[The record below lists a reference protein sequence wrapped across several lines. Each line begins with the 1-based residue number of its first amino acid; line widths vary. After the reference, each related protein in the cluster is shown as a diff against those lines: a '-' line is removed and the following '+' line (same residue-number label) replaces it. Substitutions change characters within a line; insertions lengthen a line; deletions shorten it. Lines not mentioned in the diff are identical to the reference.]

1 MVKLTDEEKE
11 ELNKRRWLRH
21 MKIMEKREAKRTE
34 RNWAEH
40 MKKMEKQDAE
50 RVEKNW
56 ADHME
61 KQNAKLEDHFEENWV
76 GKDAYI
82 KEMNIRKQR
91 IIRQYGTE
99 PTICFFHYLHNAVN
113 YIGEKNLRKCF
124 ESLVGQGD
132 EVIIGDYGS
141 TDGTKELA
149 KEYGFKVVDV
159 EKVEGIT
166 LAQSKIKNKIIKETN
181 CNFMVECDIH
191 IEYPKNITDIIR
203 DWIRHNPI
211 TKKMLVLRG
220 PWINKDGVLQRE
232 YSFGP
237 AVVFY
242 TPYLIE
248 ARGYDERCYMG
259 YGGTHYGVS
268 LMLDVYRL
276 EFDDQHL
283 DTMIHKYH
291 IREKTNMLKYFYDI
305 NKMGDKHFSSVK
317 FGKGLARRLVKGFDE
332 EVKNVQN
339 SYW

>member
-1 MVKLTDEEKE
+1 
-11 ELNKRRWLRH
+11 
-21 MKIMEKREAKRTE
+21 MKMMENLEAKRQE
-34 RNWAEH
+34 KNWAEH
-40 MKKMEKQDAE
+40 MEKQKKQDAE
-50 RVEKNW
+50 RVKRNW
-56 ADHME
+56 EEHMK

-76 GKDAYI
+76 GKETYI
-82 KEMNIRKQR
+82 KGMNKMKEKIVHY
-91 IIRQYGTE
+91 YGTK

-132 EVIIGDYGS
+132 EVIIGNYAS
-141 TDGTKELA
+141 TDNTREIA
-149 KEYGFKVVDV
+149 EEYGFKVVDV

-166 LAQSKIKNKIIKETN
+166 LAQSKIKNKIIKETK

-191 IEYPKNITDIIR
+191 IEYPNNITYIITE
-203 DWIRHNPI
+203 WIRNNDI

-220 PWINKDGVLQRE
+220 LWINKDGVLQRE

-248 ARGYDERCYMG
+248 ARGYDERCYMC

-268 LMLDVYRL
+268 LMLDVYKL
-276 EFDDQHL
+276 KFDDQHL

-291 IREKTNMLKYFYDI
+291 IPEKTKTLKLF
-305 NKMGDKHFSSVK
+305 
-317 FGKGLARRLVKGFDE
+317 
-332 EVKNVQN
+332 
-339 SYW
+339 